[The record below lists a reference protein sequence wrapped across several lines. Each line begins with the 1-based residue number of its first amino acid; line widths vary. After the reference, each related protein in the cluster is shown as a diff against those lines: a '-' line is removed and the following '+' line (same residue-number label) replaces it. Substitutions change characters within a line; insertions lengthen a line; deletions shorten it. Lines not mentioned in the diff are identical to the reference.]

1 MLFSKWATLV
11 SISLYVAMLFSQ
23 DVMMV
28 AYVLLGLSLFTSYIY
43 HKLVQTISKVAYKE
57 IVVQFFK
64 VLIIALFFGGLSLFI
79 VTILGITLELL
90 KLFIGGLICL
100 GLYGLYLKKYEMQT
114 IELFIKRK
122 IS

>member
-1 MLFSKWATLV
+1 MATVV
-11 SISLYVAMLFSQ
+11 STSLYATMLFSQ
-23 DVMMV
+23 DVMMI

-43 HKLVQTISKVAYKE
+43 HKLVQTISKVSYKE

-64 VLIIALFFGGLSLFI
+64 VLIITLVFGGLSLFI
-79 VTILGITLELL
+79 VTIFGITIELL

-114 IELFIKRK
+114 IELFIKRR
-122 IS
+122 IN